1 MSNTISTYENLGA
14 GEFDTRGTIDV
25 APNPYYMQFG
35 DFAGDGLPGDI
46 AIPNSESNQV
56 TVLISQAVAAC
67 PADLSGDGNVGALD
81 LATLL
86 GAWGP
91 NPGHPA
97 DFNGDG
103 IVNATDLAQL
113 LAAWGAC
120 S

>member
-1 MSNTISTYENLGA
+1 MRL
-14 GEFDTRGTIDV
+14 
-25 APNPYYMQFG
+25 G
-35 DFAGDGLPGDI
+35 DFAGNGLCDDI

-67 PADLSGDGNVGALD
+67 PADLSGDGAVDAAD
-81 LATLL
+81 LAELL
-86 GAWGP
+86 GAWGS

-103 IVNATDLAQL
+103 VVNAADLAQL
-113 LAAWGAC
+113 LGAWGAC